1 MLKTRVLTALVLAP
15 LTIAAILFLPMDGFA
30 ILWGLII
37 LAATHEWTGLIG
49 LTHVPSRAGFMA
61 TMLATMLTVYL
72 FRADLPDT
80 LPWWF
85 FGPVVAWWL
94 AWGMA
99 FRRIPDKL
107 VKLSYPMYAKVL
119 AGLFVLVSA
128 WIMMVWLRLNF
139 EAQQVLYFVLLI
151 WIADAAAYFFG
162 RNWGFTKLAPD
173 ISPGKTTEG
182 VYGAM
187 FTVGVFAFGSSF
199 LFSLHG
205 MEIADFIF
213 LSLITVAVSICGDL
227 FESLVKRVGGVKDS
241 GSILPGH
248 GGVLDRI
255 DSLLSGVSVFY
266 AGSLL
271 LGLFLSVS
279 GTDQPTL
286 ILNPDEAQEIMEAPA
301 MPDDAGAVH
310 EEHQ

>member
-1 MLKTRVLTALVLAP
+1 MLKTRVITALVLAP
-15 LTIAAILFLPMDGFA
+15 LTIAAILFLPLDGFA

-37 LAATHEWTGLIG
+37 LAAAHEWTGLGG
-49 LTHVPSRAGFMA
+49 LTHVPARAGFMVA
-61 TMLATMLTVYL
+61 MLATMLFVYL
-72 FRADLPDT
+72 FRASLPDT

-85 FGPVVAWWL
+85 FGPVVVWWL

-99 FRRIPDKL
+99 FRRCPEKL
-107 VKLSYPMYAKVL
+107 VKLSYPMYAKLL
-119 AGLFVLVSA
+119 AGGFVLVSA

-139 EAQQVLYFVLLI
+139 EAQQVLYLVLLV
-151 WIADAAAYFFG
+151 WVADAAAYFFG

-182 VYGAM
+182 VYGAL
-187 FTVGVFAFGSSF
+187 FATGLFALGAAF
-199 LFSLHG
+199 LFGLG
-205 MEIADFIF
+205 GVEIADFVF

-227 FESLVKRVGGVKDS
+227 FESLAKRVAGAKDS
-241 GSILPGH
+241 GTILPGH

-255 DSLLSGVSVFY
+255 DSLLAGVSVFY

-271 LGLFLSVS
+271 MGLFLSVS

-286 ILNPDEAQEIMEAPA
+286 ILNPDTQEVMEAPA
-301 MPDDAGAVH
+301 LPDDAAVH
-310 EEHQ
+310 EEHE